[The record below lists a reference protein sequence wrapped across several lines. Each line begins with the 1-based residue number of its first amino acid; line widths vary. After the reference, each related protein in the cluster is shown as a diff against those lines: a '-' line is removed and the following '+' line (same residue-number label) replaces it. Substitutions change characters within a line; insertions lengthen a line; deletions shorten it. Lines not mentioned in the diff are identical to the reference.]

1 MALSPQAFGF
11 SSNFPQMLK
20 YLLGWAVNKQA
31 CVSCCVSQQPVPCRA
46 LAGVDFD
53 ASFSQTVTHLL
64 WQVVKRWF
72 GGKEIINLS
81 CLTRT
86 LILGIPRE
94 TAPMMP
100 PGLDLCF
107 NLLHVQFCLVVV
119 FPALRCFSR
128 TASRKRGTKGGS
140 KVWLLVRIQ
149 VRALRVLFSLYVRLK
164 PVAGIAAPTNLQTI
178 VKLCM
183 CRRYVASAYTGEG
196 SHHGLVKD
204 CRESGTHVW
213 WLDIYRPNRWQ
224 CWKLMIQTHTRTYW
238 LFITSDLRGTKAG
251 NASFI

>member
-1 MALSPQAFGF
+1 MALSPQAFWF

-86 LILGIPRE
+86 LILSIPRE
-94 TAPMMP
+94 TVPMMP

-164 PVAGIAAPTNLQTI
+164 PVAGIAARRIL
-178 VKLCM
+178 KLSSNSACAEDM
-183 CRRYVASAYTGEG
+183 WQVHTQAKEAIMDLLKTAGRVA
-196 SHHGLVKD
+196 LM
-204 CRESGTHVW
+204 W